1 MHGRYYIY
9 RTESEQHEET
19 LDLGSFLVFKDTYNT
34 KGRLERYSYY
44 QAFTRT
50 TSYLTTAVL

>member
-44 QAFTRT
+44 
-50 TSYLTTAVL
+50 